1 MCYDLSFIEIKDV
14 RSKSEKNI
22 VRPSLHSTTSDG
34 NEQLTCLR
42 PQFDWFQ
49 LVEKKMSKLICL
61 IVLTASVATGNELKE
76 KMTAAGIFDDLKL
89 STAGTDI
96 DPLVV
101 KFDGKE
107 LVPGQQFSMDQVKIC
122 FQDTFK

>member
-1 MCYDLSFIEIKDV
+1 
-14 RSKSEKNI
+14 
-22 VRPSLHSTTSDG
+22 
-34 NEQLTCLR
+34 
-42 PQFDWFQ
+42 
-49 LVEKKMSKLICL
+49 MSKLICL

-107 LVPGQQFSMDQVKIC
+107 LVLGQQFSMDQVNIC
-122 FQDTFK
+122 FQDN